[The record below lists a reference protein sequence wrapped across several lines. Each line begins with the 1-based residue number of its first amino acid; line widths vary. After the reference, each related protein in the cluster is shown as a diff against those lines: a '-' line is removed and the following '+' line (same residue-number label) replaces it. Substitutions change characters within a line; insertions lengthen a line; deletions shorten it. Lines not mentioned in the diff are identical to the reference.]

1 MKIAITTLGTRGD
14 LQPFIA
20 LGIGLKEIGY
30 DVKIISSK
38 NEENFVRNY
47 GLQFFPINVDIQK
60 IMEGDKIQEMTKG
73 DNPIKFITSHIRG
86 TKSLKDSML
95 ETQKEI
101 WNGCQDSEILI
112 FHPGMPIPYFIAKEY
127 GKISIMANPFPV
139 ISTKEY
145 PSILFYNRIRLGEL
159 YNLFTHFVFEKLF
172 WILTKSSIK
181 EFWGN
186 TIKSK
191 MNFSEPPMSQQVKS
205 GMPVINAYSELL
217 FHRPKD
223 WASNIYTTGSW
234 FIQKEPEWKPSSE
247 LTNFIKSDQTPLYI
261 GFGSMKDKSQFKRTF
276 DIIIMALELS
286 NQRAIVG
293 LGWNSLDY
301 NESIPE
307 RVLLV
312 DNVPFTWLFPQ
323 MAAVVHH
330 GGSGTTATGLYAGK
344 PTIIIPFNADQPAW
358 GRRVYELGVGA
369 KPIPKKKLTA
379 EKLASAI
386 IYSLNPKIVKKAE
399 ELGQKLRK
407 EKGVDNA
414 VKIIDDYIKAKYN

>member
-1 MKIAITTLGTRGD
+1 MKIAIITLGTRGD

-20 LGIGLKEIGY
+20 LGIGLKNVGY
-30 DVKIISSK
+30 GVKIISSK

-73 DNPIKFITSHIRG
+73 DNPIKFITSHIKG

-101 WNGCQDSEILI
+101 WQGCQDSEILI
-112 FHPGMPIPYFIAKEY
+112 FHPGMPIPYFIAIEY
-127 GKISIMANPFPV
+127 NKISIMANPFPV

-145 PSILFYNRIRLGEL
+145 PSILFYNGIRLGGL

-172 WILTKSSIK
+172 WTLTKSTIK

-186 TIKSK
+186 AIKSK
-191 MNFSEPPMSQQVKS
+191 MNFSEPPLSQQVKS

-247 LTNFIKSDQTPLYI
+247 LTNFIKSGRPPLYI
-261 GFGSMKDKSQFKRTF
+261 GFGSMKDKSQFKKTF
-276 DIIIMALELS
+276 DIILKALELS
-286 NQRAIVG
+286 KQRAVVG

-307 RVLLV
+307 EVFLI

-330 GGSGTTATGLYAGK
+330 GGAGTTATGLYAGK

-369 KPIPKKKLTA
+369 KPVPKKKLTA
-379 EKLASAI
+379 ENLASAI
-386 IYSLNPKIVKKAE
+386 IYSLNPKVVAKAE
-399 ELGQKLRK
+399 ELGQKFRK

>member
-1 MKIAITTLGTRGD
+1 
-14 LQPFIA
+14 
-20 LGIGLKEIGY
+20 
-30 DVKIISSK
+30 
-38 NEENFVRNY
+38 
-47 GLQFFPINVDIQK
+47 
-60 IMEGDKIQEMTKG
+60 
-73 DNPIKFITSHIRG
+73 
-86 TKSLKDSML
+86 
-95 ETQKEI
+95 
-101 WNGCQDSEILI
+101 
-112 FHPGMPIPYFIAKEY
+112 MPIPYFIAKEY